1 MGMAD
6 KGRTMD
12 YKIVLHPHSEKEGAL
27 YPQVIAA
34 QLARAS
40 LELIK
45 WCQREGLVQA
55 QVMVGG
61 ERGYSAADIRR
72 LANIRSLKEDLGLD
86 LDAVAIVLRM
96 RERMFELFRELE
108 EMERAM
114 VAREYQLLTEIQRL
128 RRRIAEETDW

>member
-1 MGMAD
+1 
-6 KGRTMD
+6 
-12 YKIVLHPHSEKEGAL
+12 
-27 YPQVIAA
+27 
-34 QLARAS
+34 
-40 LELIK
+40 
-45 WCQREGLVQA
+45 
-55 QVMVGG
+55 
-61 ERGYSAADIRR
+61 
-72 LANIRSLKEDLGLD
+72 LKEDLGLD